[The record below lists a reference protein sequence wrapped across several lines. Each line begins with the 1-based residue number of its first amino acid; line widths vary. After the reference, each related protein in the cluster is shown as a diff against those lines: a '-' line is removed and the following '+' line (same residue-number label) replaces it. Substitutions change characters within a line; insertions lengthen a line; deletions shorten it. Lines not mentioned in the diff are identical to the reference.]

1 MEHVKLLNELVYLVN
16 RKPKEQ
22 WELMSFYSEVK
33 MLAEKYQQINFK
45 LTSNGKIKDQLFIPT
60 DWIKVEE
67 ENGIT
72 KVVVQSR
79 LNTEK

>member
-1 MEHVKLLNELVYLVN
+1 MEHIKLLNELIYLID

-22 WELMSFYSEVK
+22 WELMAFYNEVK
-33 MLAEKYQQINFK
+33 MLTKTHQQINFQI
-45 LTSNGKIKDQLFIPT
+45 TSNGKMKDQLFIPT

-67 ENGIT
+67 ENGVT

-79 LNTEK
+79 LNKEK

>member
-1 MEHVKLLNELVYLVN
+1 MHLVN

-33 MLAEKYQQINFK
+33 MLAEKHQQINFK

-67 ENGIT
+67 ENGVT